1 MDPSTLQRLLRLS
14 PQLDELLELD
24 AAAQRRYLERLRAT
38 DATTADQLS
47 ALLAQQ
53 ADIEREAFLEE
64 PPLGLDSAT
73 LAGQSLGAYTLERP
87 LGAGGMGSVWL
98 ARRSDGRFEGEVAV
112 KLLNLALLARGG
124 AGRFAREAQAL
135 ARLDHPNI
143 ARLLDAG
150 VSAAGQPYLVLE
162 RIDGSP
168 ITRWCDERSLGV
180 EARLQLLGE
189 VLAAVSHAHQRL
201 VLHRDLKP
209 DNILVTPE
217 GRVKLL
223 DFGIAK
229 LIDDEALPAPPTAL
243 TEFAGRAFTPDYAAP
258 EQVQGGE
265 VTTTTDV
272 YALGVLLHELLGG
285 GHPTAREGD
294 TPVQRLHAIVEREPR
309 RLSASVSDPNRSRAL
324 RGDLDNIVA
333 KALKKSP
340 AERYPSV
347 AALAEDLRRHLAHEP
362 VTARA
367 DGWAYRS
374 SRFVRRHRGAV
385 AALTVTLAALVAGV
399 VGTAWQAIEA
409 RRERDEA
416 LYQARRAQAHSDL
429 ARMAL
434 ETTGPAD
441 QPVTRRE
448 VLLRSFELVEKRFS
462 DDPRVAVSLLFPI
475 AGRFAAM
482 GDGEMDQRVMQHAE
496 KIALASGDPQLI
508 GHVSCNRVDTELDR
522 GNPALAR
529 AQAQRGREALART
542 ERPTLGSRIDCLRAE
557 ADLAQAEGDL
567 PRAVERFDAARALA
581 EAETSVEGGLYAS
594 LVMHGSVLKAE
605 AGLLADAWRLQ
616 QWLADANRRFG
627 RADALLDLQNRRG
640 MALTLMGWGELD
652 EAHELLE
659 AVAARLRDDSTA
671 SGLPAWLELP
681 RARLL
686 ARRGDPEAAAQRLQA
701 LADSAR
707 QRASL
712 RSALAAEVALLEV
725 WVGLRRWEAA
735 QALLTR
741 LEGEALRPPWRTT
754 PATLRAAI
762 ALGQGRAGEA
772 RTAIGAELSRL
783 GHPQATPSSA
793 LLQALQVAVRA
804 ERAGGDAAQADTLAQ
819 QALDA
824 AQRMSRDPARSA
836 DVAQARQLLVAAR

>member
-1 MDPSTLQRLLRLS
+1 MDASTLQRLVRLS

-24 AAAQRRYLERLRAT
+24 AAAQRDYLERLRAR
-38 DATTADQLS
+38 DAVTADELA

-53 ADIEREAFLEE
+53 ADIEREAFLEDS
-64 PPLGLDSAT
+64 PLELSGAT
-73 LAGQSLGAYTLERP
+73 LSGQQLGAYTLERP

-150 VSAAGQPYLVLE
+150 VSAVGQPYLVLE

-168 ITRWCDERSLGV
+168 ITRWCDERALGV
-180 EARLQLLGE
+180 EARLRLLGE

-229 LIDDEALPAPPTAL
+229 LIDDESMPAPPTAL

-265 VTTTTDV
+265 VTTATDV

-309 RLSASVSDPNRSRAL
+309 RLSAAVADPARARAL

-362 VTARA
+362 VSARA
-367 DGWAYRS
+367 DGWAYRAG
-374 SRFVRRHRGAV
+374 RFVRRHRGAV
-385 AALTVTLAALVAGV
+385 AALTATLAALIAGV
-399 VGTAWQAIEA
+399 VGTAWQAVEA

-429 ARMAL
+429 SRMAL
-434 ETTGPAD
+434 ETTGAAD

-448 VLLRSFELVEKRFS
+448 VLLRSFELVEKRFGA
-462 DDPRVAVSLLFPI
+462 DPRVAVSLLFPI

-508 GHVSCNRVDTELDR
+508 GHVSCNLVDTELDR
-522 GNPALAR
+522 GRPQLAR
-529 AQAQRGREALART
+529 EQARRGREALARV
-542 ERPTLGSRIDCLRAE
+542 ERPPIGSRIDCLRAE
-557 ADLAQAEGDL
+557 ADLAQADGDL
-567 PRAVERFDAARALA
+567 PRAIERFAAAATLV
-581 EAETSVEGGLYAS
+581 EAEGQLDGGLYGS
-594 LVMHGSVLKAE
+594 IVMHGAVLRAE
-605 AGLLADAWRLQ
+605 AGQFADAYTMQR
-616 QWLADANRRFG
+616 WLAETNRRVG
-627 RADALLDLQNRRG
+627 RVDALLDLQNRRG
-640 MALTLMGWGELD
+640 MALTLTGWGELD
-652 EAHELLE
+652 EAHTLLE
-659 AVAARLRDDSTA
+659 GVAARLRDDAAGTL
-671 SGLPAWLELP
+671 LPAWLELP

-686 ARRGDPEAAAQRLQA
+686 ARRGDADGAAQRLRA
-701 LADSAR
+701 LAETAR

-712 RSALAAEVALLEV
+712 RNALAAEVALLEV
-725 WVGLRRWEAA
+725 WVGARRWDEA
-735 QALLTR
+735 QALLAR
-741 LEGEALRPPWRTT
+741 LETETLRPPWRST

-762 ALGQGRAGEA
+762 ALGHGREAEA
-772 RTAIGAELSRL
+772 RATITAELKRL
-783 GHPQATPSSA
+783 GHPQAAPSPA

-804 ERAGGDAAQADTLAQ
+804 ERAGGDTARAGMLAQ
-819 QALDA
+819 QALEM
-824 AQRMSRDPARSA
+824 AQRLARDPARSA
-836 DVAQARQLLVAAR
+836 DVAEARKLVAGG

>member
-1 MDPSTLQRLLRLS
+1 MDASTLQRLLRLS
-14 PQLDELLELD
+14 PRLDELLELD
-24 AAAQRRYLERLRAT
+24 APAQRDYLARLRNHDAAT
-38 DATTADQLS
+38 AGELES
-47 ALLAQQ
+47 LLARQT
-53 ADIEREAFLEE
+53 DIEREAFLEDV
-64 PPLGLDSAT
+64 PQALAGAT
-73 LAGQSLGAYTLERP
+73 LAGQRLGAYTLERP

-98 ARRSDGRFEGEVAV
+98 ARRSDGRFDGEVAI

-150 VSAAGQPYLVLE
+150 VGTSGQPYLVLE
-162 RIDGSP
+162 RVDGTP
-168 ITRWCDERSLGV
+168 ITHWCADRSLDV
-180 EARLQLLGE
+180 AARVRLMLE
-189 VLAAVSHAHQRL
+189 VLAAVEQAHQRL

-209 DNILVTPE
+209 DNILVTPD

-229 LIDDEALPAPPTAL
+229 LIDDQSAPDAATAL
-243 TEFAGRAFTPDYAAP
+243 TELGARAFTPDNAAP

-265 VTTTTDV
+265 VTTATDV
-272 YALGVLLHELLGG
+272 YALGVLLFELLTGR
-285 GHPTAREGD
+285 HPTARADD
-294 TPVQRLHAIVEREPR
+294 TTVQRLQAVCEREPR
-309 RLSASVSDPNRSRAL
+309 RLSEAAPAAAARAL

-333 KALKKSP
+333 KALKKQP
-340 AERYPSV
+340 GERYAGA
-347 AALAEDLRRHLAHEP
+347 AALADDLRRHLTHLP
-362 VTARA
+362 VSARA
-367 DGWAYRS
+367 DSWAYRS

-385 AALTVTLAALVAGV
+385 AALSLTLAALLAGV
-399 VGTAWQAIEA
+399 VGTTWQAVEA

-434 ETTGPAD
+434 ETTGAAD
-441 QPVTRRE
+441 QPITRRE
-448 VLLRSFELVEKRFS
+448 VLLRSFELVEKRFG

-482 GDGEMDQRVMQHAE
+482 GDGEMDQRVMRYAE

-522 GNPALAR
+522 GRPEVAR
-529 AQAQRGREALART
+529 AQAKRGREALART

-581 EAETSVEGGLYAS
+581 AAESSVEGGLYAS
-594 LVMHGSVLKAE
+594 ILTRASVLKAE
-605 AGLLADAWRLQ
+605 AGQLAEAYQMQ
-616 QWLADANRRFG
+616 QWLAEANRRFG

-640 MALTLMGWGELD
+640 MALTLIGWGELD

-659 AVAARLRDDSTA
+659 SVAARLRDDS
-671 SGLPAWLELP
+671 SGSLLPAWLELP

-686 ARRGDPEAAAQRLQA
+686 ARRGDSESAAQRLQA
-701 LADSAR
+701 LADGAR
-707 QRASL
+707 QHASL
-712 RSALAAEVALLEV
+712 RNALAAEVALLEV
-725 WVGLRRWEAA
+725 WVGLGRWDEA

-741 LEGEALRPPWRTT
+741 LEAETLRPPWCTT

-762 ALGQGRAGEA
+762 ALGQGRVAEA
-772 RTAIGAELSRL
+772 RTALRGEVARL
-783 GHPQATPSSA
+783 GAQPSPSPA
-793 LLQALQVAVRA
+793 LLQALQWAVRA
-804 ERAGGDAAQADTLAQ
+804 ERAGGDGARADALAQ
-819 QALDA
+819 QALDV
-824 AQRMSRDPARSA
+824 AQRLARDPARSA